1 MSIHFYFS
9 KKNILFLF
17 LLCFFLQA
25 NAQQVKPVYR
35 TKLPGALSWNN
46 IQVEYY
52 KLLNALRA
60 EKKLSPLIPN
70 DPILDEASFDQPH
83 YMDST
88 RRVGHDQKLKRK
100 ETPQKRVFYY
110 NGTHDQVGENC
121 MMLFIGKQMRVKY
134 SKEPIIANTEK
145 EIATA
150 MFLGWK
156 NSPGHYKNM
165 ITPGYDVAGLGYYF
179 NKDSSQIYCAQVFGA
194 KPFVPRKGL
203 DSPDNAYDVKESV
216 PAVCNCF
223 NSPSWPDLSKEISL
237 AQGGDT
243 VYMICRKLDK
253 LKNFF
258 NNAADGIYL
267 DFVLREQF
275 VCEKNNLLHGS
286 PVYDGFMTKPVLFKD
301 MIKNNRAPGNN
312 FFAAIGVIPKEVKN
326 LKYGLDYGVIKNGHS
341 CQYVYVNSIPEKNLD
356 ALNLVPKWLDNP
368 DLEIKKDTFN
378 GVLKF
383 NIPFERGKTTVSVA
397 QKNEIAK
404 RLEVYKPF
412 VKSLKI
418 NTFSS
423 VEGNE
428 QINLKLQ
435 EERAS
440 MLKGI
445 IAGVLTTEV
454 KTQVEA
460 KENWEAFYKE
470 VDNTKFAYLKTLPKP
485 KVKEL
490 LQSKKMLDSLDV
502 ILRSTRI
509 AQVEVELSAS
519 IDRNSEPYI
528 LLGAYKKALAMG
540 DSLNAFACQSRLM
553 YYLRAY
559 KITNND
565 ITSVEIPGNRKY
577 IAHLTNWV
585 GLATNDPEL
594 FYTNK
599 TRQMALLYSTI
610 DTNFLPL
617 QFNYCIMA
625 LKYIREL
632 GDTII
637 PIPALEAKMR
647 KCYKLKTSTDSMYV
661 DYMLLNYNI
670 MTAFNN
676 YAAHRYEKI
685 EKPLQEIKDY
695 FSRHEI
701 TETEGVK
708 LGLLFNMYAKY
719 DWTLEILQPLLKK
732 YPQNNDVL
740 FLFIK
745 TYSPSSADFMNEAEY
760 AGLLSL
766 AKKRDKDLF
775 MKWIDEECFQLLRKP
790 EIKTEYCRQ

>member
-1 MSIHFYFS
+1 MIANRY
-9 KKNILFLF
+9 LTF
-17 LLCFFLQA
+17 LLACFILMSSLLR
-25 NAQQVKPVYR
+25 AQQVKSPYKS
-35 TKLPGALSWNN
+35 KLPGTLNWAL
-46 IQVEYY
+46 IQTEYY
-52 KLLNALRA
+52 KQLNALRA
-60 EKKLSPLIPN
+60 EKKVSPLIPG
-70 DPILDEASFDQPH
+70 DAVLDAASFDQAH

-88 RRVGHDQKLKRK
+88 KRVTHDQKVKRK

-110 NGTHDQVGENC
+110 NGTHDQIGENC
-121 MMLFIGKQMRVKY
+121 MMLFIGKEMQVKY
-134 SKEPIIANTEK
+134 SKQPLIVRTEK

-165 ITPGYDVAGLGYYF
+165 ITPGYDVAGLGYFF

-203 DSPDNAYDVKESV
+203 DSPDNAFDVKESV

-223 NSPSWPDLSKEISL
+223 NNSTWSSLAKEIL
-237 AQGGDT
+237 MIQVGDT
-243 VYMICRKLDK
+243 VYLMCEKLDK
-253 LKNFF
+253 LKSFF
-258 NNAADGIYL
+258 NNPADGIYL

-286 PVYDGFMTKPVLFKD
+286 PIYDGFMTKPVLFKD
-301 MIKNNRAPGNN
+301 MIKHNQAPGNN
-312 FFAAIGVIPKEVKN
+312 FYAAIGVVPKEVKI
-326 LKYGLDYGVIKNGHS
+326 LKYGLNYGIIKNGYS
-341 CQYVYVNSIPEKNLD
+341 CMYVYVNPIPDKNLD

-368 DLEIKKDTFN
+368 DLEVKPDTFN
-378 GVLKF
+378 GILKF
-383 NIPFERGKTTVSVA
+383 NIPFERGKTIVGAA
-397 QKNEIAK
+397 QKTELIKRMEI
-404 RLEVYKPF
+404 YKPF
-412 VKSLKI
+412 VRSVRI

-428 QINLKLQ
+428 QANLKLQ
-435 EERAS
+435 EQRAAV
-440 MLKGI
+440 LKEIISGI
-445 IAGVLTTEV
+445 L
-454 KTQVEA
+454 KTDVNTQIES
-460 KENWEAFYKE
+460 KENWDAFYKE
-470 VDNTKFAYLKTLPKP
+470 IGNTKFSYLEKLPKP

-490 LQSKKMLDSLDV
+490 LQSRKMLDSLDM
-502 ILRSTRI
+502 ILGSTRI
-509 AQVEVELSAS
+509 AQVEVELAARV
-519 IDRNSEPYI
+519 DKNSDPYI
-528 LLGAYKKALAMG
+528 LLGAYQKALKSG

-553 YYLRAY
+553 QYLRAY
-559 KITNND
+559 RLSNND

-585 GLATNDPEL
+585 GLATNDPQL

-599 TRQMALLYSTI
+599 TRQMAQLYSTI

-637 PIPALEAKMR
+637 PIPLLEAKMK

-670 MTAFNN
+670 MTAYNN
-676 YAAHRYEKI
+676 YQAHRYEKI
-685 EKPLQEIKDY
+685 DKPLQEIRNY
-695 FSRHEI
+695 FARHEI

-719 DWTLEILQPLLKK
+719 DWTLEILKPLLKQ
-732 YPQNNDVL
+732 YPQNNEVL

-745 TYSPSSADFMNEAEY
+745 TYSPSSSDFMDEAEY
-760 AGLLSL
+760 AALLSL
-766 AKKRDKDLF
+766 AKKRDKARF
-775 MKWIDEECFQLLRKP
+775 MSWIDDECFQLMRKT
-790 EIKTEYCRQ
+790 EIKTEYCKP

>member
-1 MSIHFYFS
+1 MIANRY
-9 KKNILFLF
+9 LTF
-17 LLCFFLQA
+17 LLASFILMCSFA
-25 NAQQVKPVYR
+25 KAQQVKSPYKS
-35 TKLPGALSWNN
+35 KLPGTLNWAL
-46 IQVEYY
+46 IQTEFY
-52 KLLNALRA
+52 KQLNALRA
-60 EKKLSPLIPN
+60 EKKVSPLIPG
-70 DPILDEASFDQPH
+70 DAVLDAASFDQAH

-88 RRVGHDQKLKRK
+88 KRVTHDQKVKRK

-121 MMLFIGKQMRVKY
+121 MMLFIGKEMQVKY
-134 SKEPIIANTEK
+134 AKEPLIVRTEK

-165 ITPGYDVAGLGYYF
+165 ITPGYDVAGLGYFF

-203 DSPDNAYDVKESV
+203 DSPDNAFDVKEAL

-223 NSPSWPDLSKEISL
+223 NNATWSNLAKEIIMT
-237 AQGGDT
+237 QVGDT
-243 VYMICRKLDK
+243 VYLLCEKLDK
-253 LKNFF
+253 LKAFF
-258 NNAADGIYL
+258 NNPADGIYL

-286 PVYDGFMTKPVLFKD
+286 PIYDGFMTKPVLFKD
-301 MIKNNRAPGNN
+301 MIKHNQAPGNN
-312 FFAAIGVIPKEVKN
+312 FYAAIGVVPKEVKS
-326 LKYGLDYGVIKNGHS
+326 LRYGLDYGIIKNGYS
-341 CQYVYVNSIPEKNLD
+341 CMYVFVNPIPDRNLD
-356 ALNLVPKWLDNP
+356 ALNLIPKWIDNP
-368 DLEIKKDTFN
+368 DLEVKPDTFN

-383 NIPFERGKTTVSVA
+383 NIPFERGKTNVA
-397 QKNEIAK
+397 TAQRTELIKRMEI
-404 RLEVYKPF
+404 YKPF
-412 VKSLKI
+412 VRSVKI

-428 QINLKLQ
+428 LANLKLQ
-435 EERAS
+435 EQRAA
-440 MLKGI
+440 MLKDIISGI
-445 IAGVLTTEV
+445 LKTEV
-454 KTQVEA
+454 NTQIES
-460 KENWEAFYKE
+460 KENWDAFYKE
-470 VDNTKFAYLKTLPKP
+470 IGNTKFSYLEKLPKP

-490 LQSKKMLDSLDV
+490 LQSRKMLDSLDI
-502 ILRSTRI
+502 ILAATRI
-509 AQVEVELSAS
+509 AQIEVELAARV
-519 IDRNSEPYI
+519 DNNSDPYI
-528 LLGAYKKALAMG
+528 MLGAYQKALKSG

-553 YYLRAY
+553 QHLRAY
-559 KITNND
+559 RLSNND

-585 GLATNDPEL
+585 GLATNDPQL

-599 TRQMALLYSTI
+599 TRVMSQLYSTI

-637 PIPALEAKMR
+637 PIPLLEAKMK
-647 KCYKLKTSTDSMYV
+647 KCYKLKTATDSMYV

-670 MTAFNN
+670 MTAYNN
-676 YAAHRYEKI
+676 YAAHRYEKVD
-685 EKPLQEIKDY
+685 KPLQEIRNY
-695 FSRHEI
+695 FARHEI

-708 LGLLFNMYAKY
+708 LGLLFNMYARY
-719 DWTLEILQPLLKK
+719 DWTLEILKPLLKK
-732 YPQNNDVL
+732 YPQNNEVL

-745 TYSPSSADFMNEAEY
+745 TYSPSSADFMDEAEY
-760 AGLLSL
+760 AALLSL
-766 AKKRDKDLF
+766 AKKRDKARF
-775 MKWIDEECFQLLRKP
+775 MAWIDDECFQLMRKP
-790 EIKTEYCRQ
+790 EIKAEYCKP